1 MPIYIILNT
10 PLLLHCE
17 WEYYK
22 ANSRKEPTNDN
33 ARKHGIYTSEN
44 EPEPD

>member
-10 PLLLHCE
+10 TLILYCE

-22 ANSRKEPTNDN
+22 SHSRKKPTNDN

-44 EPEPD
+44 ITD